1 MHALEV
7 PRVSLADSSQRSR
20 GPSRPGVA
28 YRCHIC
34 RLELVLDPETQHLTV
49 ASMRDGEDE
58 KLR

>member
-1 MHALEV
+1 LPILHNEV
-7 PRVSLADSSQRSR
+7 EDRP
-20 GPSRPGVA
+20 RPGVA